1 MIYQSGRA
9 FRRALEDRLLAQS
22 TQGDVSLVR
31 LRKLVAFD
39 RFLARLLQAQP
50 DAWLLKGGLALQLRL
65 GARARATKDVDMLL
79 TLPPEEIQQALTT
92 AAQLDLRDWFRF
104 SVQQD
109 ASSLPGPREG
119 GQRFNVTALL
129 DDRTFESFHVDVG
142 SGDPVLEPAESLT
155 TPPLLA
161 FAGIPPLTVP
171 CYPITQH
178 LAEKIHAY
186 MKPRAGGES
195 TRVKDL
201 VDIVLIAGNVSVDA
215 SGLGRAIAATFA
227 AQGSGAPPVSLPVP
241 PATWATN
248 YRKLAREVG
257 ISCDS
262 LPEAFEQ
269 ARRFMDPALAG
280 HATGVWSPTAQAWL

>member
-1 MIYQSGRA
+1 
-9 FRRALEDRLLAQS
+9 
-22 TQGDVSLVR
+22 
-31 LRKLVAFD
+31 
-39 RFLARLLQAQP
+39 
-50 DAWLLKGGLALQLRL
+50 
-65 GARARATKDVDMLL
+65 
-79 TLPPEEIQQALTT
+79 
-92 AAQLDLRDWFRF
+92 
-104 SVQQD
+104 
-109 ASSLPGPREG
+109 
-119 GQRFNVTALL
+119 
-129 DDRTFESFHVDVG
+129 
-142 SGDPVLEPAESLT
+142 
-155 TPPLLA
+155 
-161 FAGIPPLTVP
+161 
-171 CYPITQH
+171 
-178 LAEKIHAY
+178 

-280 HATGVWSPTAQAWL
+280 HATGVWSPTAQAWLQASPLYVSYPAESTGLHRVIESMP